1 MRHANLKADMIRT
14 LMLIKHQLRLACTAV
29 EEILGDD

>member
-1 MRHANLKADMIRT
+1 MRRANLKADTIRT
-14 LMLIKHQLRLACTAV
+14 LMLIKHRLRLARTAV